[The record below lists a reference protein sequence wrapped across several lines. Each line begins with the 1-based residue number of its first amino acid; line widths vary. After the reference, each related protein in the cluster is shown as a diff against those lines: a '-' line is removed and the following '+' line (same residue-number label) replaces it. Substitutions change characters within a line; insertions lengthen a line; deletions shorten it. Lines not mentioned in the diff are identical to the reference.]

1 MTAVNSILN
10 MIIKF
15 LWFVLKWGC
24 IIISPIVLMCIVFL
38 VYYFFRGKRFKK
50 RSVPLEKPHYSRKGF
65 MFTLKR
71 IFFDF
76 PRRFILDLYE
86 RDPDNFGVYG
96 LHFFCGEQ
104 GAGKSIAAVHFMKML
119 KEKYPAAK
127 ARSNISLNFQDGT
140 IQNPEDLLIEDG
152 ATGQINFIDEIQN
165 WFNSLESKNMP
176 PEVCGEICQQRKQ
189 AKCLIGTSQVFYRMA
204 KQLREQC
211 TLLYEPLTIFNCL
224 TIVRVYKPRITE
236 DGAVDKK
243 VLKRM
248 YFFVHDE
255 ELRNAY
261 DTYEKVKRLTMKGFK
276 PKTEQLGA
284 DPVISIEV

>member
-1 MTAVNSILN
+1 MNVVNSILN
-10 MIIKF
+10 MIINV
-15 LWFVLKWGC
+15 LWFILKWGA
-24 IIISPIVLMCIVFL
+24 IIISPIVVMFIF
-38 VYYFFRGKRFKK
+38 YMIYWFFRGKRFKK
-50 RSVPLEKPHYSRKGF
+50 RTVPLPKPHYSRKGF
-65 MFTLKR
+65 FHSIKTIL
-71 IFFDF
+71 IDF
-76 PRRFILDLYE
+76 PRRFALDLYE
-86 RDPDNFGVYG
+86 RDPDTFGVYG

-104 GAGKSIAAVHFMKML
+104 GAGKSIAAVHFMKVL
-119 KEKYPAAK
+119 KEKFPAAK

-140 IQNPEDLLIEDG
+140 IEGPEDLLIEDG
-152 ATGQINFIDEIQN
+152 RTGQINFIDEIQN

-176 PEVCGEICQQRKQ
+176 PETCGEICQQRKQ

-211 TLLYEPLTIFNCL
+211 TLLYEPMTIFNCL

-243 VLKRM
+243 VLKRV

-261 DTYEKVKRLTMKGFK
+261 DTYEKVKRLTMKGYK
-276 PKTEQLGA
+276 PKSEQLGA
-284 DPVISIEV
+284 DPTIQIEF